1 MPIKVCSFLSL
12 LHCRSAGQCL
22 LIKGCQGGGA
32 PRQGRSNLPNSTKLA
47 LRATNWFHQ
56 ASQARP
62 GKCYSC
68 KKRSPKKFQKTS
80 EIFWVNRN
88 SRPACNKLAP
98 PFSLVWNGD
107 LVCWIEWQKYVMIQL
122 HLIKAVNV
130 QFCRYCGAFH
140 KSSNKF
146 DHNITAVSYH

>member
-1 MPIKVCSFLSL
+1 MQIKVCSFLSP

-56 ASQARP
+56 ASQGGATLARRES
-62 GKCYSC
+62 Y
-68 KKRSPKKFQKTS
+68 KKHLKFS
-80 EIFWVNRN
+80 VLSRN
-88 SRPACNKLAP
+88 SRPACHKLAL
-98 PFSLVWNGD
+98 PFSLTSNGD
-107 LVCWIEWQKYVMIQL
+107 LVCWIEWGMYVL
-122 HLIKAVNV
+122 KHFHLIKAVNV
-130 QFCRYCGAFH
+130 QFCRGCEAFH